1 MDKKKKSHKKEF
13 DITSA
18 FLANINHEIR
28 TPLNAIVGFSDLLV
42 DAENEGERKEYVQI
56 IRENND
62 ILLRLL
68 SDIID
73 ISQIDAGELYFEK
86 DDVEISSVC
95 KDIACVMSFRLPAG
109 VELSVENDLPE
120 CHIVTDRKRLHQ
132 VITNLVANAIKFTLR
147 GNIVIGYILKN
158 KHIEFYV
165 TDTGI
170 GVEKEQQER
179 IFERFVKLDAFSQGA
194 GLGLSVCQVIVKQ
207 FGGDIGVESEP
218 GKGSRFWFT
227 HPYTTCL

>member
-13 DITSA
+13 DITRA

-73 ISQIDAGELYFEK
+73 ISQIDAGELDFEK

-95 KDIACVMSFRLPAG
+95 KDIACVMSF
-109 VELSVENDLPE
+109 
-120 CHIVTDRKRLHQ
+120 
-132 VITNLVANAIKFTLR
+132 
-147 GNIVIGYILKN
+147 
-158 KHIEFYV
+158 
-165 TDTGI
+165 
-170 GVEKEQQER
+170 
-179 IFERFVKLDAFSQGA
+179 
-194 GLGLSVCQVIVKQ
+194 
-207 FGGDIGVESEP
+207 
-218 GKGSRFWFT
+218 
-227 HPYTTCL
+227 

>member
-42 DAENEGERKEYVQI
+42 DAENEDERKEYVQI

-68 SDIID
+68 SDIIG
-73 ISQIDAGELYFEK
+73 ISQIDAGELDFEK

-95 KDIACVMSFRLPAG
+95 KDIACVMSFRLPDG

-165 TDTGI
+165 IDTGI
-170 GVEKEQQER
+170 GVAPEKAGKV
-179 IFERFVKLDAFSQGA
+179 FDRFVKLNTFSKGT
-194 GLGLSVCQVIVKQ
+194 GLGLSICRSIVDHLK
-207 FGGDIGVESEP
+207 GSIGVESEL
-218 GKGSRFWFT
+218 GVGSRFWFT

>member
-1 MDKKKKSHKKEF
+1 M
-13 DITSA
+13 
-18 FLANINHEIR
+18 
-28 TPLNAIVGFSDLLV
+28 
-42 DAENEGERKEYVQI
+42 
-56 IRENND
+56 
-62 ILLRLL
+62 
-68 SDIID
+68 
-73 ISQIDAGELYFEK
+73 
-86 DDVEISSVC
+86 
-95 KDIACVMSFRLPAG
+95 
-109 VELSVENDLPE
+109 
-120 CHIVTDRKRLHQ
+120 TDRKRLHQ

-194 GLGLSVCQVIVKQ
+194 GLGLSVCQVVVKQ

>member
-1 MDKKKKSHKKEF
+1 
-13 DITSA
+13 
-18 FLANINHEIR
+18 
-28 TPLNAIVGFSDLLV
+28 
-42 DAENEGERKEYVQI
+42 
-56 IRENND
+56 
-62 ILLRLL
+62 
-68 SDIID
+68 
-73 ISQIDAGELYFEK
+73 
-86 DDVEISSVC
+86 
-95 KDIACVMSFRLPAG
+95 MSFRLPAG

-194 GLGLSVCQVIVKQ
+194 GLGLSVCQVVVKQ

>member
-73 ISQIDAGELYFEK
+73 ISQIDAGELDFEK
-86 DDVEISSVC
+86 DDVEILLYVRILHVLCLSDC
-95 KDIACVMSFRLPAG
+95 RL
-109 VELSVENDLPE
+109 VLS
-120 CHIVTDRKRLHQ
+120 CQWRMIYR
-132 VITNLVANAIKFTLR
+132 NAI
-147 GNIVIGYILKN
+147 
-158 KHIEFYV
+158 
-165 TDTGI
+165 
-170 GVEKEQQER
+170 
-179 IFERFVKLDAFSQGA
+179 S
-194 GLGLSVCQVIVKQ
+194 
-207 FGGDIGVESEP
+207 
-218 GKGSRFWFT
+218 
-227 HPYTTCL
+227 